1 MDVTLSQ
8 LSVAELR
15 EQAAAYRRMAE
26 TARVLN
32 ITAALRKI
40 AERFAALA
48 DKREQEQ
55 FSGWAAGDE

>member
-15 EQAAAYRRMAE
+15 EQVAAYRRMAE

-32 ITAALRKI
+32 ITAALLKI
-40 AERFAALA
+40 AERFATLA